1 MSGRKGLI
9 GKVSLLGV
17 LTWLLLA
24 TQASAQPTIRA
35 NPPSVNIPPDQT
47 QGKTTLTWD
56 AGANHPYAEIWV
68 SVDNADPVPLF
79 EMRGD
84 TQGKGSLEV
93 TVEKG
98 KRYRYI
104 LTDNAVELATVPVRA
119 VAVLKPPAPVNAVGQ
134 RIDQV
139 VASGY
144 NGDPQTAP
152 FLYFEWPRKPGEFTL
167 GKFTGQWMNND
178 AEYEMK
184 AMEARRDGALI
195 AHGFIKI
202 KATGE
207 VDRFWVQQYKKKG
220 IRMIRHLSGANTGK
234 TQVAETYPP
243 EILADR
249 GTYYSNLKGTLRQQ
263 TFIRTHG
270 PGAEGERLL
279 VTLIIPAQP

>member
-98 KRYRYI
+98 KRHHYI

-207 VDRFWVQQYKKKG
+207 VDRFWVQQYKDKS
-220 IRMIRHLSGANTGK
+220 IRMIRYMSGANMGK
-234 TQVAETYPP
+234 TQWGHTYPP
-243 EILADR
+243 EIQSDGSMWYLNFR
-249 GTYYSNLKGTLRQQ
+249 GDPRNMRW
-263 TFIRTHG
+263 IPTHG
-270 PGAEGERLL
+270 PGVEGRRRIELF
-279 VTLIIPAQP
+279 IPG